1 MMLTTR
7 KSRVVWIAA
16 VVAVTFGLASCTSK
30 KDYPAKPIEIIV
42 PFAPGGAVDITAR
55 ILGAEV
61 EKSLGQKVLIVNK
74 PGGGAA
80 EGQGFVARAAADGY
94 TLLAITSSVVTN
106 TLTKQVDF
114 KIDSFQPVV
123 LYCFDYEVLLV
134 SGDSPYKTLDDL
146 LAAAKKSQLNLATP
160 GHSTSHHTAGLILE
174 KKTGVKFKYI
184 HTKGATEQVPMIA
197 GGHAPV
203 GLAVWGEVRSMA
215 EQGKVRV
222 LGVMSEKRDPRIPDV
237 PTFKEK
243 GVDIVYGAWRGIAG
257 PKGMA
262 AEVVA
267 KLDQALKKAIESKEV
282 QDKFKQS
289 GFPLSYDGPESFAK
303 YMKDDY
309 ESVNQVLAQLKQN

>member
-1 MMLTTR
+1 MMSYTR

-16 VVAVTFGLASCTSK
+16 AVAVILGFAGCTSK
-30 KDYPAKPIEIIV
+30 KEYPAKPIEIIV

-61 EKSLGQKVLIVNK
+61 EKNLGQKVLIVNK

-203 GLAVWGEVRSMA
+203 GLAAWGEVRSMA
-215 EQGKVRV
+215 EQGKIRI

-262 AEVVA
+262 PEIVA

-289 GFPLSYDGPESFAK
+289 GFPLCYDGQESFA
-303 YMKDDY
+303 
-309 ESVNQVLAQLKQN
+309 